1 MSRANS
7 LRGSTNQELLEL
19 RSMLW
24 FRQLWSCSKR
34 ATFACF
40 AIKQRAA
47 WRLMFFCPLDHV
59 FMSPVE
65 TLMIAKIST
74 SCRSISSA
82 SAPATTAVIGQMII
96 PILYIAIKLQL
107 QIQIHVSWCDWIHE
121 QHFSI
126 CFLLTLKIRDWRCF
140 RGGNDICPGT
150 SPVCLQ
156 SDRCERTRFFHFLLG
171 KNPSVLGRSSND
183 GKTMVPFGTS
193 KVRPHQLQWTSS
205 TAISSPMDLAPQPA
219 PAPPVV
225 ALGVIHI
232 FASWRGGTSHPKGK

>member
-1 MSRANS
+1 MDWVIRHCARMSRANS
-7 LRGSTNQELLEL
+7 LRGSTSQELLEL

-82 SAPATTAVIGQMII
+82 SAAATTAVIGQMII

-121 QHFSI
+121 QHFSDM
-126 CFLLTLKIRDWRCF
+126 FLVDAEDSRLEMLPRW
-140 RGGNDICPGT
+140 
-150 SPVCLQ
+150 Q
-156 SDRCERTRFFHFLLG
+156 
-171 KNPSVLGRSSND
+171 
-183 GKTMVPFGTS
+183 
-193 KVRPHQLQWTSS
+193 
-205 TAISSPMDLAPQPA
+205 
-219 PAPPVV
+219 
-225 ALGVIHI
+225 
-232 FASWRGGTSHPKGK
+232 